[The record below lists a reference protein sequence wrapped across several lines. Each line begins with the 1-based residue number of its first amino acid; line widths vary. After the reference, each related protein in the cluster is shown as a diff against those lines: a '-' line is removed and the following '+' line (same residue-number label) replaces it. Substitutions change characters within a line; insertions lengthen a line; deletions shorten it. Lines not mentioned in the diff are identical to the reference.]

1 MPGGVASGQSSP
13 TVAEGGSAVTDGGR
27 EGEGMPGGRRR
38 LALWAGAGV
47 LMVVPALAMRLPD
60 GRVRDPGDF
69 LFLAILLVGMGG
81 VGELAARVPDRWA
94 RRAAAGLALAA
105 LLLQGWMILA
115 VGIIGSED
123 DPANLVHVGVFA
135 AAGIG
140 AALARGRPA
149 GMARAMTATA
159 IAQVAAFGVALA
171 TGLGFTGPITLFFAA
186 LWLWSAWLFRR
197 AARRRR

>member
-1 MPGGVASGQSSP
+1 MTTGVRGSGP
-13 TVAEGGSAVTDGGR
+13 V
-27 EGEGMPGGRRR
+27 PGRRIR

-47 LMVVPALAMRLPD
+47 SMVVPVVAMRLPHGLAHD
-60 GRVRDPGDF
+60 AADF
-69 LFLAILLVGMGG
+69 VFLAALLVGMGG

-140 AALARGRPA
+140 AALARGQPA

-171 TGLGFTGPITLFFAA
+171 TGLGFTGPITLFLAA